1 MTHQN
6 ELEATIAKII
16 EPGKG
21 ILAADESMPTI
32 TKRFTAVGIE
42 SSEDSRRAYRTLLF
56 TTPGAE
62 EYLSGVILFEETL
75 AQNADDGTA
84 LPQVLANHGILPG
97 IKVDKGTTALA
108 GRARRPD
115 HAGARWTCGAAEGRT
130 GRRARVSRNGARFT
144 RITDR
149 NPTDARHC
157 GQRGGARALRRD
169 LPGRGPRADRR
180 A

>member
-6 ELEATIAKII
+6 ELEATIAKIT

-75 AQNADDGTA
+75 TQNADDGTA

-108 GRARRPD
+108 GAPGDLITQGLDGLAERLQDVQGARRAFHEMARGLRHHRPQPD
-115 HAGARWTCGAAEGRT
+115 R
-130 GRRARVSRNGARFT
+130 
-144 RITDR
+144 
-149 NPTDARHC
+149 ARHC
-157 GQRGGARALRRD
+157 GQRGSARALRRD
-169 LPGRGPRADRR
+169 LPGRRPRADRR